1 MSAVG
6 NPRITVF
13 PEQEPLTE
21 QTVVVVRELQT
32 MAAPWGGRSWPRE
45 GLSLEVI

>member
-1 MSAVG
+1 MG

-13 PEQEPLTE
+13 SQHKPLTE

-32 MAAPWGGRSWPRE
+32 MATPWGCRSWARE
-45 GLSLEVI
+45 VLRL